1 MKKLTLLLLIVAS
14 LSTLTAVRWL
24 KPVAAQTETAERR
37 IKVGFAPDA
46 PITVT
51 AIRNLQGKEWWK
63 TFELEVKNVSDKP
76 IYSMHLR
83 LGYPKVL
90 GPNGRPMGVPLNYG
104 RGELSRL
111 SIATLP
117 DEAAI
122 KPGETYVFKINEG
135 YWHGLEHQN
144 SRTDVE
150 PDALNHLELYISFVR
165 VGDDTGYNGFQT
177 FKLRNVQDCSP

>member
-1 MKKLTLLLLIVAS
+1 MKKLTLLLLILAS
-14 LSTLTAVRWL
+14 FSTLL
-24 KPVAAQTETAERR
+24 AAAPQTETTERTL
-37 IKVGFAPDA
+37 KVGIAPDA
-46 PITVT
+46 PIAVT

-83 LGYPKVL
+83 LGYPKVP
-90 GPNGRPMGVPLNYG
+90 GPNGHPMGIPLNYG

-111 SIATLP
+111 SIAPLP

-122 KPGETYVFKINEG
+122 KPGETYVFKIHESL
-135 YWHGLEHQN
+135 WRGLEHQN

-165 VGDDTGYNGFQT
+165 VGDDTGYNGFET